1 MAAIKPLADFPAG
14 ISKIQ
19 TMSDGSPRIILD
31 LPESEVRL
39 MTRFAEL
46 QVGERYLYIVIY
58 DADEFQKVLIAEKEQ
73 ENG

>member
-1 MAAIKPLADFPAG
+1 MPELKPLCDFPAG
-14 ISKIQ
+14 ITKVQ
-19 TMSDGSPRIILD
+19 TMADGSPRIILD

-58 DADEFQKVLIAEKEQ
+58 DADEFAEAI
-73 ENG
+73 ENNR